1 MCMASL
7 KDTNILGSLVVT
19 NKIIKSGG
27 TSNDILLA
35 NGDTIT
41 KSALSGQIT
50 NNTTY
55 SFTGGTNCFYVTP
68 SDGSQQTITVTP
80 SITNNITGSGTSGCL
95 TKFNGTNTVTDGP
108 ALGTDTT
115 KYLRNDGTWAVPPGT
130 TAAQIQSDWNQT
142 DSSKLDYIKNK
153 PTIPSAPDLS
163 GYLPLSGGT
172 MTGTINVAN
181 NMCGLLFR
189 SNSETWYS
197 GIRHGSAGDEAL
209 VFENVNPRTSWI
221 FRIAKPT
228 SYTNSWTEVVPCLHI
243 KNQRV
248 AINKLI
254 ADGGQASYN
263 LDVEGT
269 IGASGSIYCSS
280 VVENGTSLENK
291 YVTLS
296 GRQVITGKKVFTANS
311 AGDSSISTSTDAITL
326 SANNRNGA
334 VGTYLPGIS
343 WNCLEV
349 WSSNNYVG
357 GSQAWIGTR
366 LVSTAGS
373 EIVDLVFA
381 TKETTESGVQ
391 RPTERM
397 CITSAGNVGIGTK
410 SPMYKLAVSGDIFA
424 TDIICSKITFPQE
437 SNPSIYSSSNIQGI
451 YVDHGV
457 ETPQVRTNIVDA
469 LIALYT
475 PNVYCSDI
483 IQSDSVVADTTISMG
498 GQTVAT
504 RNWVEEYVRQNVNN
518 NTSPAYSALQVSLWK
533 ENLNGGGESER
544 IDTFT
549 SEDSHVTQFVNL
561 TYNYMGRHNIYTFY
575 YGSREGDVAISCST
589 AEVNPHSNYAE
600 IVFNQTASHTVF
612 ISDTG
617 SGYSLILEV
626 TINHVTYVD

>member
-1 MCMASL
+1 MASL
-7 KDTNILGSLVVT
+7 KDTNILGKLVVT
-19 NKIIKSGG
+19 DKIIKSGG

-41 KSALSGQIT
+41 KSSLSGEIT

-68 SDGSQQTITVTP
+68 SGGSQQTVTVTP
-80 SITNNITGSGTSGCL
+80 SITNNITGSGTSGYL

-130 TAAQIQSDWNQT
+130 
-142 DSSKLDYIKNK
+142 
-153 PTIPSAPDLS
+153 APDLS

-172 MTGTINVAN
+172 MTGRINVAS

-189 SNSETWYS
+189 SNSDTWYS
-197 GIRHGSAGDEAL
+197 GIRHGSSGDEAL

-228 SYTNSWTEVVPCLHI
+228 DYTNTWTEVVPCLHI

-269 IGASGSIYCSS
+269 IGASGSIY
-280 VVENGTSLENK
+280 ENGTSLANK
-291 YVTLS
+291 YVTLD
-296 GRQVITGKKVFTANS
+296 GRQVITGRKVFTANS

-326 SANNRNGA
+326 AASNRNGA

-349 WSSNNYVG
+349 WGSNAYVG

-381 TKETTESGVQ
+381 TKETTEGGVQ

-397 CITSAGNVGIGTK
+397 CITSSGNVGIGTK
-410 SPMYKLAVSGDIFA
+410 SPTYKLEVNGKMFA
-424 TDIICSKITFPQE
+424 HDIICDKLTFPQE

-457 ETPQVRTNIVDA
+457 ETPHVSANTVDA
-469 LIALYT
+469 LVALYT

-483 IQSDSVVADTTISMG
+483 IQGDSVVADTSMSIG

-504 RNWVEEYVRQNVNN
+504 RNWVEQYVRENVNN

-533 ENLNGGGESER
+533 ENLNGGEESER

-549 SEDSHVTQFVNL
+549 SEDSLVSASVNL

-575 YGSREGDVAISCST
+575 YVSREGDVAISCST

-617 SGYSLILEV
+617 SGYSLILYV